1 MDPTFHKTPVFP
13 PDTCIDS
20 ERGRQRDV
28 GVLGVLGEL
37 GVHDSSLLAIPPYW
51 QHRSYE
57 SNTSVDVIRRPA
69 IILEDHTENEPEC
82 SSPLWAKAVSLE
94 DYVVVSGSFASV
106 GDYIVWS
113 CKIDTLDVGVAFLS
127 LHCVLASPKW
137 SPPLSVDPMIVDLG
151 WVDNHPKE
159 VHLLR
164 LNRRR
169 TWLNGDRYSEFQ
181 DLRRKLLITFPNAEA
196 AMPPLP
202 PKSVIR
208 ECSHQ
213 RVYLFDG

>member
-1 MDPTFHKTPVFP
+1 MDPTFHKAPVFP

-28 GVLGVLGEL
+28 GL
-37 GVHDSSLLAIPPYW
+37 HDSSLSPVPPYW
-51 QHRSYE
+51 QHRRYE
-57 SNTSVDVIRRPA
+57 SYTSVDVIRPPA

-113 CKIDTLDVGVAFLS
+113 CKIDTLDVGVCFYS

-137 SPPLSVDPMIVDLG
+137 STSLSV
-151 WVDNHPKE
+151 
-159 VHLLR
+159 
-164 LNRRR
+164 
-169 TWLNGDRYSEFQ
+169 
-181 DLRRKLLITFPNAEA
+181 LI
-196 AMPPLP
+196 
-202 PKSVIR
+202 
-208 ECSHQ
+208 
-213 RVYLFDG
+213 